1 MAAALLHDVGH
12 GPFSHA
18 FESVLSDLKI
28 GSHEAKSVRL
38 ISEGEIAE
46 VLNDYKPGFAGE
58 VAEIISSEKPR
69 DIYSAIVSSQFDA
82 DRLDYMRRDR
92 KMTGVQSSHI
102 DFEWIVKNL
111 EIGRV
116 QTGQDDIQT
125 GEVETLVVGKKA
137 LRAAEGYVLSLLH
150 LYPNLYLHKTTR
162 GAEKIFGCL
171 LRRVIQLSLDGSV
184 SKTGLPENHPLVAF
198 AK

>member
-1 MAAALLHDVGH
+1 
-12 GPFSHA
+12 
-18 FESVLSDLKI
+18 
-28 GSHEAKSVRL
+28 
-38 ISEGEIAE
+38 
-46 VLNDYKPGFAGE
+46 
-58 VAEIISSEKPR
+58 
-69 DIYSAIVSSQFDA
+69 
-82 DRLDYMRRDR
+82 
-92 KMTGVQSSHI
+92 MTGVQSSHI